1 MGYVAGLLCA
11 LGAAVAFGVQYV
23 PVKKYEIFDGVT
35 FQWFMCAGILMV
47 GFVSSLIFGN
57 FGMANHECLLIIE
70 GGALW
75 ALSNYLVLPVVKLL
89 GIGPG
94 FSLYHFVNLVVGYVI
109 GRFGIFGMESLH
121 GNVKV
126 CDAGCALVLVS
137 FILMVFVEGDETPAG
152 SSSATATEGDQGFRE
167 DYQRWRQDHVKARR
181 PSVMEA
187 AGSVLVSY
195 STAEPGG
202 HLHSVGGFSVLQ
214 PPRLVALSHA
224 TAADG
229 TTTAMADEG
238 GQGGAVLLRAGSAP
252 AGTSLR
258 PSDQADAESALSSF
272 VQAAEADAEPSTAA
286 GRAGK
291 KCVGIVLALLAG
303 ALTGVQSVPAALY
316 NQKYSQAPATDVV
329 FPQCLGIYVCSSAIY
344 LLYAGVSKVAGWR
357 VPHSAIR
364 PAYASGCIWA
374 VGFAFMITGIAD
386 LGFSVGYT
394 LDAVGPIAI
403 ASLLSIFVFQEI
415 TDKWQLMLYGVA
427 FALQLLGVVLMSAA
441 GSKHDS

>member
-1 MGYVAGLLCA
+1 MTYVTGLLCA
-11 LGAAVAFGVQYV
+11 LGAAFAFGVQYV

-109 GRFGIFGMESLH
+109 GRFGIFGMESLR

-126 CDAGCALVLVS
+126 CDAGCGLVLIS
-137 FILMVFVEGDETPAG
+137 FILMVFVESEEAPKG
-152 SSSATATEGDQGFRE
+152 ATTAEGDQGFRE

-214 PPRLVALSHA
+214 PPRLVGLSHA
-224 TAADG
+224 AAADAA
-229 TTTAMADEG
+229 TSAVAEEN
-238 GQGGAVLLRAGSAP
+238 GGASWELPPPALRTQWLLGKTRPSAP
-252 AGTSLR
+252 SCKLR
-258 PSDQADAESALSSF
+258 RATRSRPLS
-272 VQAAEADAEPSTAA
+272 QAEPARSASASLWRCSRAASRVCRACRRRCTTRST
-286 GRAGK
+286 RARPRRTSSSRNAWAYTSVAVLST
-291 KCVGIVLALLAG
+291 CCTPRWPSLQVGG
-303 ALTGVQSVPAALY
+303 FRTRPFGPPTPAA
-316 NQKYSQAPATDVV
+316 
-329 FPQCLGIYVCSSAIY
+329 
-344 LLYAGVSKVAGWR
+344 
-357 VPHSAIR
+357 
-364 PAYASGCIWA
+364 ASG
-374 VGFAFMITGIAD
+374 
-386 LGFSVGYT
+386 
-394 LDAVGPIAI
+394 P
-403 ASLLSIFVFQEI
+403 
-415 TDKWQLMLYGVA
+415 
-427 FALQLLGVVLMSAA
+427 
-441 GSKHDS
+441 

>member
-1 MGYVAGLLCA
+1 MGRPQRWPTKEVREAPFFFAPGAHLPAPRCGLL
-11 LGAAVAFGVQYV
+11 
-23 PVKKYEIFDGVT
+23 IR
-35 FQWFMCAGILMV
+35 LMQ
-47 GFVSSLIFGN
+47 SRQLPL
-57 FGMANHECLLIIE
+57 HCKQ
-70 GGALW
+70 LW
-75 ALSNYLVLPVVKLL
+75 
-89 GIGPG
+89 
-94 FSLYHFVNLVVGYVI
+94 
-109 GRFGIFGMESLH
+109 
-121 GNVKV
+121 
-126 CDAGCALVLVS
+126 
-137 FILMVFVEGDETPAG
+137 
-152 SSSATATEGDQGFRE
+152 
-167 DYQRWRQDHVKARR
+167 
-181 PSVMEA
+181 
-187 AGSVLVSY
+187 
-195 STAEPGG
+195 
-202 HLHSVGGFSVLQ
+202 
-214 PPRLVALSHA
+214 
-224 TAADG
+224 
-229 TTTAMADEG
+229 
-238 GQGGAVLLRAGSAP
+238 
-252 AGTSLR
+252 
-258 PSDQADAESALSSF
+258 ALSSF